1 MAVNRPPRED
11 AAPVL
16 PDDQIEKLF
25 QGLSMS
31 RFEQQAGGLGN
42 LVEEVWRTFLVAL
55 LVALALEGL
64 LSLPHAAPLANAG
77 REVVL

>member
-64 LSLPHAAPLANAG
+64 LSLPHAAPLAGAG